1 MSVLRCISFLQKKK
15 TKLEPPQAET
25 VATHVDHVQLLRAP
39 LAVQELHGV
48 VASRARVLGQVDGVD
63 PLLVG

>member
-1 MSVLRCISFLQKKK
+1 MSVLRCISFLQKKP
-15 TKLEPPQAET
+15 KLEPPRAET
-25 VATHVDHVQLLRAP
+25 VATHVDHLQLLRAP

-48 VASRARVLGQVDGVD
+48 VTSRARVLGQADGVD